1 MATLLVDDFTGT
13 TTDPWNASNWTGR
26 TQGGTGSGTIQT
38 NRGRLTAAT
47 GAYTAQYALG
57 APASGDAD
65 DFDVTFSW
73 DDQGAGE
80 QYLDFIY
87 RCTTNATSG
96 VPGSAFLVEVS
107 NASNKVGI
115 YSLDSGGAIST
126 GIEVTSAGVNDTAT
140 HRMRILVVGTQH
152 RVKWWNDGTAEPS
165 TWQIDETDPDG
176 GGWTTGRVLL
186 GKLNGADGT
195 SKSTDIDDFILD
207 DLTGSST
214 PEALAA
220 LPARAP
226 FSWPLNGTRVTPE
239 NTRAGWPR
247 TTATAAA
254 MLALVAPPSTTTGTT
269 GTVAVTNAPD
279 VGAAVGTTIVVG
291 TVAVTNAPDA
301 ATASGS
307 AGSGT
312 TGTVAATNAA
322 DTSTASG
329 TTVVVGTLSVTNAPD
344 TSSAAG
350 TPKIVGTVSVTNSP
364 DTSTAS
370 GRGVVTGTVS
380 VTLAADTSSAA
391 GSPVVVG
398 TIAVTNAPDV
408 ATATGSAGSAATGT
422 VAATNAPDTATASG
436 TSIVVGTL
444 SVTNSP
450 DTSSAAGTTTI
461 VGTLSVTNGA
471 DVAAGAGSPI
481 VVGTVSVTLAA
492 DTASASGTTTIT
504 GTVSVTN
511 APDTAT
517 ASGTAGNAPEPGI
530 VCLAVTAPSVTL
542 TATAPTVALAVTAP
556 TVTLA
561 VTCAAL
567 ELVVTCATVALTFS
581 EDC

>member
-96 VPGSAFLVEVS
+96 APGSAFMVEVHA
-107 NASNKVGI
+107 NSNKVGI

-126 GIEVTSAGVNDTAT
+126 GIEVTSAGVNDTNT
-140 HRMRILVVGTQH
+140 HRMRIRVVGTQH

-220 LPARAP
+220 LPDRAP
-226 FSWPLNGTRVTPE
+226 FSRPLLTARVTPE

-247 TTATAAA
+247 TTSAAAA
-254 MLALVAPPSTTTGTT
+254 MLALVAPPST
-269 GTVAVTNAPD
+269 
-279 VGAAVGTTIVVG
+279 GAASISATLASTSTSSATITATVEHFATLASASTSAGTITATVEHTATLASASTSSATITA
-291 TVAVTNAPDA
+291 TVTGPEIA
-301 ATASGS
+301 ATLDSTSTSAATITAVVEHPATLASASTSTATITATVERAATLASASTSAATITATVEHPATLASASVSAGTITATVEHLAALDSTSASTNTITATVES
-307 AGSGT
+307 AGSVSAALDST
-312 TGTVAATNAA
+312 SASSATITATVERAAALDSSSTSAATITATVEHFA
-322 DTSTASG
+322 TLASASTSTA
-329 TTVVVGTLSVTNAPD
+329 TITATVEHFATLASTS
-344 TSSAAG
+344 TSSA
-350 TPKIVGTVSVTNSP
+350 TI
-364 DTSTAS
+364 TAT
-370 GRGVVTGTVS
+370 VTG
-380 VTLAADTSSAA
+380 AA
-391 GSPVVVG
+391 
-398 TIAVTNAPDV
+398 
-408 ATATGSAGSAATGT
+408 
-422 VAATNAPDTATASG
+422 
-436 TSIVVGTL
+436 
-444 SVTNSP
+444 
-450 DTSSAAGTTTI
+450 
-461 VGTLSVTNGA
+461 
-471 DVAAGAGSPI
+471 
-481 VVGTVSVTLAA
+481 
-492 DTASASGTTTIT
+492 
-504 GTVSVTN
+504 
-511 APDTAT
+511 
-517 ASGTAGNAPEPGI
+517 EPGI
-530 VCLAVTAPSVTL
+530 VCLAVTVADVTL
-542 TATAPTVALAVTAP
+542 TATAPTVALATTAP

-561 VTCAAL
+561 VTCATL
-567 ELVVTCATVALTFS
+567 ELVATCATVALTLS

>member
-96 VPGSAFLVEVS
+96 VPGSAFMVEVS

-126 GIEVTSAGVNDTAT
+126 GIEVTSAGVNDTNT
-140 HRMRILVVGTQH
+140 HRMRIRVVGTQH
-152 RVKWWNDGTAEPS
+152 QVRWWNDGTAEPS

-186 GKLNGADGT
+186 GKLNGADGA

-220 LPARAP
+220 LPDRAP
-226 FSWPLNGTRVTPE
+226 FSSPLNGTRVTPE

-247 TTATAAA
+247 TTSAAAA
-254 MLALVAPPSTTTGTT
+254 MLALVAPPST
-269 GTVAVTNAPD
+269 
-279 VGAAVGTTIVVG
+279 GAASISATLASTSTSSATITATVEHFATLASASTSAGTITATVEHTATLASSSTSSATITA
-291 TVAVTNAPDA
+291 TVTGPEIA
-301 ATASGS
+301 ATLDSTS
-307 AGSGT
+307 TS
-312 TGTVAATNAA
+312 AATITAVVEHPA
-322 DTSTASG
+322 SLASASTSTATITATVERAATLASTSTSAATITATVEHPATLASASVSAG
-329 TTVVVGTLSVTNAPD
+329 TITATVEHLAALDSTS
-344 TSSAAG
+344 TSSA
-350 TPKIVGTVSVTNSP
+350 TI
-364 DTSTAS
+364 TAT
-370 GRGVVTGTVS
+370 VTG
-380 VTLAADTSSAA
+380 AA
-391 GSPVVVG
+391 
-398 TIAVTNAPDV
+398 
-408 ATATGSAGSAATGT
+408 
-422 VAATNAPDTATASG
+422 
-436 TSIVVGTL
+436 
-444 SVTNSP
+444 
-450 DTSSAAGTTTI
+450 
-461 VGTLSVTNGA
+461 
-471 DVAAGAGSPI
+471 
-481 VVGTVSVTLAA
+481 
-492 DTASASGTTTIT
+492 
-504 GTVSVTN
+504 
-511 APDTAT
+511 
-517 ASGTAGNAPEPGI
+517 EPGI
-530 VCLAVTAPSVTL
+530 VCLAVTAPTVTITV
-542 TATAPTVALAVTAP
+542 TAPTVALATTAPTVALAVTCA
-556 TVTLA
+556 TL
-561 VTCAAL
+561 T
-567 ELVVTCATVALTFS
+567 LVATCATVALTLS